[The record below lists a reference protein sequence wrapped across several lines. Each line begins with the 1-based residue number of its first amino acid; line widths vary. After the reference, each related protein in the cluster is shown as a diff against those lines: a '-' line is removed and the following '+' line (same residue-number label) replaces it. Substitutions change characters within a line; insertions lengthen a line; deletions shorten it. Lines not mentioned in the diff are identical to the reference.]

1 MTSLF
6 DIYDDDLQALKEDD
20 FDDDGETSE
29 DLQKNSVCEELEAIG
44 ENDLDG
50 GGETNED
57 FDENNERTISLSLT
71 QKQRSER
78 NRLKALS
85 LKKSRLLSS
94 NPYNGTGDKGRG
106 VFKEKRLVDGG
117 GGFFLEEE
125 EEEER
130 GKPIIKHVVV
140 ISAPPPVLPPDRPDC
155 VDCGKEFSDS
165 YLFNTFGHNVCDDCR
180 NTEKDGP
187 HELITKTDAK
197 KEFLIKDSDFE
208 KGERGEE
215 DLRFILRKNPHNPRW
230 GDMKLF
236 LRLQVEKRARAV
248 WGSEEALEKEHEARE
263 EARVVAKTKKYN
275 KKMKELRRVVRSSLF
290 TKDLSSHTHSYGEE
304 TYDEDKDE
312 YRKVCESCGHVN
324 TYEKM

>member
-6 DIYDDDLQALKEDD
+6 DISDDDLQALEEDD
-20 FDDDGETSE
+20 FSDGETKEVQKDCE
-29 DLQKNSVCEELEAIG
+29 DLPALEENGFDDDHDVEINEDLEKNSG
-44 ENDLDG
+44 
-50 GGETNED
+50 
-57 FDENNERTISLSLT
+57 RTIELSLT

-85 LKKSRLLSS
+85 LKKSKLLSS
-94 NPYNGTGDKGRG
+94 NPYTGKDGKGHG
-106 VFKEKRLVDGG
+106 VFKEKKLVDGG

-125 EEEER
+125 EE
-130 GKPIIKHVVV
+130 GNQPIIKQVVV
-140 ISAPPPVLPPDRPDC
+140 TSAPPPIMPPDRPDC
-155 VDCGKEFSDS
+155 DDCGKEFADS
-165 YLFNTFGHNVCDDCR
+165 YLFNTFGHSVCDDCR

-197 KEFLIKDSDFE
+197 KEFLIKDPDFE
-208 KGERGEE
+208 KGERGNE

-236 LRLQVEKRARAV
+236 LRLQVEKRAIAI

-263 EARVVAKTKKYN
+263 EARVVAKTKKYS

-304 TYDEDKDE
+304 KYDENKDE
-312 YRKVCESCGHVN
+312 YSKVCEGCGHVN